1 MLPGITYRDL
11 KYQKNQAE
19 RHALGPDFLLI
30 CKIIQE
36 EGNGLDDYNLI
47 FSTHLSFLDVSSETS
62 KKKIFSVIQISTF
75 PHNSI
80 GCASLVFSKK
90 KKKKGD
96 FINLFDHQWSLQFFF
111 FFLFF
116 SLLYRKSNAL
126 LHSYAPLNSLCTMT
140 TEICNSCTCYMM
152 LYHTLTSV
160 SSFSERYA
168 VQTRLFFF
176 LKANF

>member
-90 KKKKGD
+90 KKKGG
-96 FINLFDHQWSLQFFF
+96 
-111 FFLFF
+111 
-116 SLLYRKSNAL
+116 
-126 LHSYAPLNSLCTMT
+126 
-140 TEICNSCTCYMM
+140 
-152 LYHTLTSV
+152 TL
-160 SSFSERYA
+160 
-168 VQTRLFFF
+168 
-176 LKANF
+176 